1 MQPKLAGMASDQLAQ
16 TVLERVRLLQ
26 EILPHITD
34 ERLRRR
40 IEDMLLPAV
49 ELDTDRWALLEA
61 RVSALEAE
69 ISRREQ

>member
-1 MQPKLAGMASDQLAQ
+1 MASDHLAQ
-16 TVLERVRLLQ
+16 TVLDRVRMLQ
-26 EILPHITD
+26 EILPHISD

>member
-1 MQPKLAGMASDQLAQ
+1 MASDHLAQ
-16 TVLERVRLLQ
+16 TVLDRVRMLQ
-26 EILPHITD
+26 EILPHIAD

>member
-1 MQPKLAGMASDQLAQ
+1 MASDHLAQ
-16 TVLERVRLLQ
+16 TVLDRVRMLQ